1 MTKNELV
8 VNNTQDFPSMLN
20 NVPISKDEEYFSYA
34 VESLFTNIPLKDTIH
49 FICEEMY
56 VHKKLEPI
64 YKKSIFTKLLY
75 KLTR

>member
-20 NVPISKDEEYFSYA
+20 NVPISEDEEYFSYA

-49 FICEEMY
+49 FICEEM
-56 VHKKLEPI
+56 
-64 YKKSIFTKLLY
+64 
-75 KLTR
+75 